1 MTSSVEHQDD
11 LPPPS
16 VEEVSDGVF
25 AYIQLDGSWG
35 LNNTGFIVGRDAV
48 VAIDCCFTERRTRW
62 LLDASRRYAG
72 MKPVR
77 ALINTHH
84 HGDHT
89 HGNHLFLPEATII
102 GHTLCRETMLR
113 EGLASTRLWTDVE
126 WGEIDVTPP
135 FLTFNDRLDIW
146 VDDLK
151 IEL

>member
-11 LPPPS
+11 LPPPR

-62 LLDASRRYAG
+62 LLDAIRRYAG

-126 WGEIDVTPP
+126 WGEIGRASCRERV
-135 FLTFNDRLDIW
+135 
-146 VDDLK
+146 
-151 IEL
+151 